1 MRFSPQRVSAFG
13 LVATLSVLLAACG
26 EKPQFNPGMPQ
37 VSVITVQ
44 PQRAAVVSELPGR
57 VDAVRDAQIR
67 ARVTGIVQKIAFEQG
82 GDVQADQLLFKI
94 DPAPYQAAY
103 DQATAQL
110 KQAQADL
117 FSAKLLAERYAPLV
131 KANAVSKQE
140 YDNAVARY
148 RQADA
153 SVAAAKANLTNAKI
167 NLGYT
172 DVTSPIKGR
181 IGKPLVTE
189 GALVEAT
196 SATQMAT
203 VQQLDPIYVDFTQS
217 TADLAALRA
226 FAAGK
231 LQQVGKDAVKVQ
243 VVLEDGSI
251 YPEAGKLLF
260 TGVTVDPTTGQVNLR
275 AEVPNPDNILL
286 PGMYVRVRVDQGV
299 DDKALLVPQQ
309 ALQRTADGMQ
319 SLMLV
324 KDNKVEQVPVTTG
337 SVIHNQWVINSGLA
351 AGDVVV
357 VEGFQKIRPGAPVQA
372 SPWNKGG
379 AGGGGRGV
387 GGREPRSGQEA
398 AGPAARQAA
407 ARQAG
412 TRQAGTRQAGTR
424 QAGAR
429 QAGTRQAGTR
439 QAGAGRRP
447 AVLSGARRPT
457 APRSLFVSIAFRV
470 SPHAAI
476 FY

>member
-103 DQATAQL
+103 DQAAAQL

-217 TADLAALRA
+217 TADLAALRRA

-379 AGGGGRGV
+379 AA
-387 GGREPRSGQEA
+387 PAGQERA
-398 AGPAARQAA
+398 AARSWPAGAGPAA
-407 ARQAG
+407 
-412 TRQAGTRQAGTR
+412 
-424 QAGAR
+424 
-429 QAGTRQAGTR
+429 RQAGTR

>member
-103 DQATAQL
+103 DQAAAQL

-217 TADLAALRA
+217 TADLAALRRA

-286 PGMYVRVRVDQGV
+286 PGMFVHATLTEGMRDNAVLVPQQGIARDLKGQATALV
-299 DDKALLVPQQ
+299 LDNGDKALLRDVKLLRSLGN
-309 ALQRTADGMQ
+309 AWLVESGLEAGDRVITEGVQR
-319 SLMLV
+319 V
-324 KDNKVEQVPVTTG
+324 KDGSQVTAV
-337 SVIHNQWVINSGLA
+337 
-351 AGDVVV
+351 
-357 VEGFQKIRPGAPVQA
+357 
-372 SPWNKGG
+372 
-379 AGGGGRGV
+379 
-387 GGREPRSGQEA
+387 
-398 AGPAARQAA
+398 AARNVHPNPAMASAA
-407 ARQAG
+407 Q
-412 TRQAGTRQAGTR
+412 
-424 QAGAR
+424 
-429 QAGTRQAGTR
+429 
-439 QAGAGRRP
+439 
-447 AVLSGARRPT
+447 
-457 APRSLFVSIAFRV
+457 
-470 SPHAAI
+470 
-476 FY
+476 

>member
-103 DQATAQL
+103 DQAAAQL

-217 TADLAALRA
+217 TADLAALRRA

-372 SPWNKGG
+372 SPWNKG
-379 AGGGGRGV
+379 AR
-387 GGREPRSGQEA
+387 RL
-398 AGPAARQAA
+398 PASSPLLASR
-407 ARQAG
+407 
-412 TRQAGTRQAGTR
+412 
-424 QAGAR
+424 
-429 QAGTRQAGTR
+429 
-439 QAGAGRRP
+439 RRP
-447 AVLSGARRPT
+447 SSPPSRNPPSRRRPQASSPKRRA
-457 APRSLFVSIAFRV
+457 APDGAAFPFREHRFQ
-470 SPHAAI
+470 SQPTCRNFLLI
-476 FY
+476 DRFLPG